1 MFTLLAT
8 MLPVSQDVMET
19 AWEDFKYE
27 DDPAYKSSM
36 QREFFYRALNVL
48 YNCMWYSNMNFK
60 ILQNFSKC
68 LIKSSSFLSKSCGR
82 A

>member
-19 AWEDFKYE
+19 VWQDFKYE

-48 YNCMWYSNMNFK
+48 YNCMWYSNMNFTLK
-60 ILQNFSKC
+60 YRSGMHHHKLPLIGSETSLQ
-68 LIKSSSFLSKSCGR
+68 
-82 A
+82 

>member
-36 QREFFYRALNVL
+36 QREFFYRALMCYIIVCGTQIWTL
-48 YNCMWYSNMNFK
+48 KFYK
-60 ILQNFSKC
+60 ILAN
-68 LIKSSSFLSKSCGR
+68 